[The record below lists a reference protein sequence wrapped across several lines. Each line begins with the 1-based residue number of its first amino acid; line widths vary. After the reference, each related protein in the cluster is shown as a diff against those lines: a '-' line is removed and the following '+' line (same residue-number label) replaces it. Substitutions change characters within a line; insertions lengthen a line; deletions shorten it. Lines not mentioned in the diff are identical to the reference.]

1 MSRKPK
7 SLVAYNFYG
16 SIMIIMTI
24 QASIIVEILDL
35 PKEYVVNP

>member
-7 SLVAYNFYG
+7 SVVAYNFYG
-16 SIMIIMTI
+16 SIMTI
-24 QASIIVEILDL
+24 QASIISEILDI